1 MWCERG
7 IEPYALVVPQL
18 FTLHTYKLL
27 CCGSRGRQGWGG
39 EGGCEAD
46 PRVNIGGCA
55 SLVLGSSI
63 HTGGQGK
70 RSAVLRLRDCRDG
83 ETTAP
88 IHDSIPKS

>member
-1 MWCERG
+1 M
-7 IEPYALVVPQL
+7 P
-18 FTLHTYKLL
+18 LL
-27 CCGSRGRQGWGG
+27 CLSSSPYIHTNSCVAVVGGGRAGGGG